1 MVTHK
6 RLSLVSGNIEKGQ
19 ALQKS
24 LIELFKL
31 ANVTESGE
39 LEFSSVL
46 NEMFMNPEV
55 AQAYVGP
62 LVDIYKAYE
71 RKVDAVIGYGA
82 FGAVLASLVAREFQ
96 NLYKSQQHQVIALSF
111 ESIDVE
117 KRQAKFAF
125 GDCSKLLRNR
135 RTGEAFFPSPEKGG
149 IGPFGLL
156 PNDMRVARR
165 ELALP
170 GTTVPIDARWLAD
183 AELVIA
189 AIKPLGTFEK
199 ALTLEGFVLPRMS
212 SYR

>member
-1 MVTHK
+1 MATHK

-135 RTGEAFFPSPEKGG
+135 RTLFVVPVLNPSVWPIIKVGADAITDSHNLGNVCG
-149 IGPFGLL
+149 IGTIIEYG
-156 PNDMRVARR
+156 RR
-165 ELALP
+165 PP
-170 GTTVPIDARWLAD
+170 GIMIGCEVESLMN
-183 AELVIA
+183 VQ
-189 AIKPLGTFEK
+189 FS
-199 ALTLEGFVLPRMS
+199 M
-212 SYR
+212 